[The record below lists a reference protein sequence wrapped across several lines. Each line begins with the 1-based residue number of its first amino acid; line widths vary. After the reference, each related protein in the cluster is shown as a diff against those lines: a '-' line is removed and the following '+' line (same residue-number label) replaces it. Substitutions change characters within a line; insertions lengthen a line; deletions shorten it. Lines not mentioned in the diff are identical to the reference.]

1 MNRIAVLSDV
11 HSNLHA
17 LTAVWQRVEEVGADA
32 VYCLGDI
39 VGYGA
44 RPVECLQFI
53 REKGVVCVQGNH
65 DALVADGSLSLD
77 FNIYSLAAVE
87 HNRALL
93 DDENLQWLANLPT
106 SHRMSESALFV
117 HGAPD
122 DRDRYLVY
130 LDDLQEASETLF
142 KKDGPGVCFFGHTHH
157 PVVFDGHSFE
167 RVKQKTLFLEP
178 EQRNLANP
186 GSVGQPRD
194 NDPRASF
201 LWWDVKAQTLN
212 YERVEYD
219 IQGARQDI
227 LDADLPRIL
236 GDRLLEG
243 R

>member
-1 MNRIAVLSDV
+1 MNRIAVMSDI

-17 LTAVWQRVEEVGADA
+17 LTAVWERIDKIGIDA
-32 VYCLGDI
+32 VFCCGDI

-44 RPVECLQFI
+44 RPVECLQMI
-53 REKGVVCVQGNH
+53 RERGVTCVQGNH

-87 HNRALL
+87 HNRELL
-93 DDENLQWLANLPT
+93 SDEARQWLAALPT
-106 SHRMSESALFV
+106 SYRLDERALFV

-130 LDDLQEASETLF
+130 LDDLQEASESVMRL
-142 KKDGPGVCFFGHTHH
+142 DGPGICFFGHTHH
-157 PVVFDGHSFE
+157 PVVFDGRSFE
-167 RVKQKTLFLEP
+167 RVKEKTLLLEP
-178 EQRNLANP
+178 GERNLANP

-201 LWWDVKAQTLN
+201 LWWDRQAQTLN

-219 IQGARQDI
+219 VQGARQDI

>member
-1 MNRIAVLSDV
+1 MNRIAVVSDI

-17 LTAVWQRVEEVGADA
+17 LTAVWRRIDEVGVDG
-32 VYCLGDI
+32 VFCLGDI

-44 RPVECLQFI
+44 RPAECLQMI
-53 REKGVVCVQGNH
+53 RDKGVTCVQGNH

-93 DDENLQWLANLPT
+93 ADEARQWLAALPT
-106 SHRMSESALFV
+106 SHRLDAEALFV

-130 LDDLQEASETLF
+130 LDDLQEASERVMQA
-142 KKDGPGVCFFGHTHH
+142 DGAGVCFFGHTHH
-157 PVVFDGHSFE
+157 PVVFDGHGFE
-167 RVKQKTLFLEP
+167 RVKQKTFFFEP
-178 EQRNLANP
+178 GQRNLVNP

-201 LWWDVKAQTLN
+201 LWWDRQAKTFN
-212 YERVEYD
+212 FERVEYD

>member
-1 MNRIAVLSDV
+1 MSRIAVLSDI
-11 HSNLHA
+11 HSNLQA
-17 LTAVWQRVEEVGADA
+17 LTAVWQRLEQVGIDE

-44 RPVECLQFI
+44 RPVECLQMI
-53 REKGVVCVQGNH
+53 RAKGVTCVQGNH
-65 DALVADGSLSLD
+65 DALVSDGSLNLD

-87 HNRALL
+87 HNRAVL
-93 DDENLQWLANLPT
+93 DEESLQWLAALPT
-106 SHRMSESALFV
+106 TYRLDSEALFV

-130 LDDLQEASETLF
+130 LDDLQEASESVMEL
-142 KKDGPGVCFFGHTHH
+142 DGPGVCFFGHTHH
-157 PVVFDGHSFE
+157 PVLFDGHSFE
-167 RVKQKTLFLEP
+167 RVKQKSVFLEP
-178 EQRNLANP
+178 GRRNLVNP

-201 LWWDVKAQTLN
+201 LWWDRQTQVLN

>member
-1 MNRIAVLSDV
+1 MSRIAVLSDI

-17 LTAVWQRVEEVGADA
+17 LTAVWRRIEEIGIDA
-32 VYCLGDI
+32 VYCCGDV

-44 RPVECLQFI
+44 RPVECLEMI
-53 REKGVVCVQGNH
+53 RERGVTCVQGNH

-87 HNRALL
+87 HNRGLL
-93 DDENLQWLANLPT
+93 NAEQLQWLADLPT
-106 SHRMSESALFV
+106 YHRLDREVLFV
-117 HGAPD
+117 HGAPC
-122 DRDRYLVY
+122 DRDKYLVY
-130 LDDLQEASETLF
+130 LDDLQEASERVMNE
-142 KKDGPGVCFFGHTHH
+142 DGPGVCFFGHTHH
-157 PVVFDGHSFE
+157 PVIFDGHGFE
-167 RVKQKTLFLEP
+167 RVRQATVTLEHG
-178 EQRNLANP
+178 QRNLANP

-194 NDPRASF
+194 NDPRSSF
-201 LWWDVKAQTLN
+201 LWWDRSTNLLN

-219 IQGARQDI
+219 VQGARQDI

>member
-1 MNRIAVLSDV
+1 MSRIAVLSDI
-11 HSNLHA
+11 HSNLQA
-17 LTAVWQRVEEVGADA
+17 LTAVWERMTDIGIDA

-44 RPVECLQFI
+44 RPVECLQMI
-53 REKGVVCVQGNH
+53 RDNDVTCVQGNH
-65 DALVADGSLSLD
+65 DALTADGSLNLD
-77 FNIYSLAAVE
+77 FNIYSRAAVE
-87 HNRALL
+87 HNRAAL
-93 DDENLQWLANLPT
+93 DEESLSWLAALPT
-106 SHRMSESALFV
+106 SHRLDSKTLFV

-122 DRDRYLVY
+122 NRDRYLVY
-130 LDDLQEASETLF
+130 LDDLQEVSDHVMDV
-142 KKDGPGVCFFGHTHH
+142 DGPGVCFFGHTHH
-157 PVVFDGHSFE
+157 PVIFDGHSFE
-167 RVKQKTLFLEP
+167 RVRQPTVSLVP
-178 EQRNLANP
+178 DRRNLVNP

-201 LWWDVKAQTLN
+201 LWWDRQSLVLN

-219 IQGARQDI
+219 IASARQDI

>member
-1 MNRIAVLSDV
+1 MNRIAVLSDI
-11 HSNLHA
+11 HSNIHA
-17 LTAVWQRVEEVGADA
+17 LTAVWRRLEEVGVDA
-32 VYCLGDI
+32 VFCLGDI

-44 RPVECLQFI
+44 RPVECLQMI
-53 REKGVVCVQGNH
+53 RENGVTCVQGNH
-65 DALVADGSLSLD
+65 DALVADGSQSLD
-77 FNIYSLAAVE
+77 FNIYSLAAVD

-93 DDENLQWLANLPT
+93 DAESLAWLAALPT
-106 SHRMSESALFV
+106 SHRLDAETLFV

-130 LDDLQEASETLF
+130 LDDLQEASQQLM
-142 KKDGPGVCFFGHTHH
+142 KDDGPGVCFFGHTHH
-157 PVVFDGHSFE
+157 PVVFDGQSFE
-167 RVKQKTLFLEP
+167 RVRQKTLFLEP
-178 EQRNLANP
+178 AQRNLVNP

-201 LWWDVKAQTLN
+201 VWWDRRGQTLHF
-212 YERVEYD
+212 ERVEYD

>member
-1 MNRIAVLSDV
+1 MSRIAVLSDI

-17 LTAVWQRVEEVGADA
+17 LSAVWRRIDELGLDD

-44 RPVECLQFI
+44 RPAECLQMI
-53 REKGVVCVQGNH
+53 RDKGVTSVQGNH

-77 FNIYSLAAVE
+77 FNMAA
-87 HNRALL
+87 
-93 DDENLQWLANLPT
+93 LPT
-106 SHRMSESALFV
+106 THRLDAEALFV

-130 LDDLQEASETLF
+130 LDDLQEASESVRQV
-142 KKDGPGVCFFGHTHH
+142 DGPGVCFFGHTHH
-157 PVVFDGHSFE
+157 PVVFDGQGFE
-167 RVKQKTLFLEP
+167 RVKQKTFFFEP
-178 EQRNLANP
+178 GQRNLVNP

-201 LWWDVKAQTLN
+201 MWWDRQGQTFN
-212 YERVEYD
+212 FERVEYD